1 MTLTWSPLD
10 DGTTIGQ
17 TGSESGVILRDDE
30 HPLGA
35 RITLE
40 RGGGTAP
47 YAITCRIYGW
57 MMHTHFAA
65 SEAQA
70 QRDYGLMR
78 EALSSILAGMP
89 DSDSSENEDGRART
103 VSAIERFVDDFR

>member
-1 MTLTWSPLD
+1 MTTTWSPLD
-10 DGTTIGQ
+10 DGATIGQ
-17 TGSESGVILRDDE
+17 SGSESGIILRDDE

-47 YAITCRIYGW
+47 YAITCGIYGW
-57 MMHTHFAA
+57 MMHTHFSAA
-65 SEAQA
+65 EAEA
-70 QRDYGLMR
+70 QRDYDRMR
-78 EALSSILAGMP
+78 EALTSILAGMS
-89 DSDSSENEDGRART
+89 DSDSPEDEDRRART

>member
-1 MTLTWSPLD
+1 MTTTWSPLD
-10 DGTTIGQ
+10 DGATIGQ
-17 TGSESGVILRDDE
+17 TGSESGIILRDDE

-47 YAITCRIYGW
+47 YAITCGIYGW
-57 MMHTHFAA
+57 MMHTHFSS
-65 SEAQA
+65 SEADA
-70 QRDYGLMR
+70 QRDYERMR

-89 DSDSSENEDGRART
+89 DDEAMDYEARKAQ
-103 VSAIERFVDDFR
+103 SYAAIAQFVERFR